1 MLPDWLSRNEQLIGV
16 NWSVSWRVLLRDKHD
31 SGIKEISCTGKGF
44 GRSKLKARCGG
55 GGQGVSYMKGAGML
69 VGNFELNP

>member
-31 SGIKEISCTGKGF
+31 SGIKEISSTGKGF
-44 GRSKLKARCGG
+44 GRSKLKAWRGG
-55 GGQGVSYMKGAGML
+55 GGRESLILKGRGCSS
-69 VGNFELNP
+69 EILN